1 MRTDRPPTERLAR
14 LKDLP
19 SLGDLPDDALLDAAT
34 LGLLLGV
41 SPKTL
46 ANQRSAHVGIP
57 YHRFGRAVR
66 YAVRDVRSAMS
77 RVAP

>member
-1 MRTDRPPTERLAR
+1 MSTNQPPTERLAR
-14 LKDLP
+14 LRDLP

-34 LGLLLGV
+34 LGILIGV

-46 ANQRSAHVGIP
+46 ANQRSAHTGIP
-57 YHRFGRAVR
+57 YHKFGRSVR
-66 YAVRDVRSAMS
+66 YAVRDVRGAMA